1 MIRMKTLS
9 TAKKYQG
16 AFTLVEICLVIGL
29 IIALTSFIGLS
40 VVTVRNWQAGKSASL
55 SLQAVY
61 SAQRS
66 FMADHPTA
74 QISTVTKSQLENYLP
89 QGWAAMPVF
98 SGIEGQTLTLDHTVM
113 PPRILDGGVVYDPS
127 GKSDDGIWDLGK

>member
-1 MIRMKTLS
+1 MKTLNI
-9 TAKKYQG
+9 AKKNQG

-29 IIALTSFIGLS
+29 IIALTSFIGMS
-40 VVTVRNWQAGKSASL
+40 VVTVRNWQSGKTASL

-74 QISTVTKSQLENYLP
+74 QISAVSKSQLESYLP
-89 QGWAAMPVF
+89 QGWSTMPVF
-98 SGIEGQTLTLDHTVM
+98 FGIDGQSLTLDHTVM
-113 PPRILDGGVVYDPS
+113 PPRILDGGIVYDPS
-127 GKSDDGIWDLGK
+127 GKSDDGVWDLGK

>member
-1 MIRMKTLS
+1 MVHMKTLN
-9 TAKKYQG
+9 TAKNCQG

-29 IIALTSFIGLS
+29 ILALTSFIGLS
-40 VVTVRNWQAGKSASL
+40 VVAVRNWQAGKSASL

-74 QISTVTKSQLENYLP
+74 QISTVSKSQLESYLP
-89 QGWAAMPVF
+89 QGWSSMPVF
-98 SGIEGQTLTLDHTVM
+98 SGLEGQTLTLDHSVM
-113 PPRILDGGVVYDPS
+113 PPRILDGASVYDPS

>member
-1 MIRMKTLS
+1 MKTLNTS
-9 TAKKYQG
+9 KIYQG

-29 IIALTSFIGLS
+29 IIALTSFIGMS
-40 VVTVRNWQAGKSASL
+40 VVTVRNWQAGKTASL

-74 QISTVTKSQLENYLP
+74 QIGTVSKSQLENYLP
-89 QGWAAMPVF
+89 QGWSVMPAIT
-98 SGIEGQTLTLDHTVM
+98 GIEGQPLTLDHTVM

-127 GKSDDGIWDLGK
+127 GKSDDGVWDLGK